1 MSILRD
7 VVRMALVTV
16 ALGGIAIALGAAW
29 LVDRAYDA
37 VNA

>member
-7 VVRMALVTV
+7 VVRMVLVTV

>member
-7 VVRMALVTV
+7 VVRMILVAV
-16 ALGGIAIALGAAW
+16 ALGVIAIALGAAW
-29 LVDRAYDA
+29 LLDRAYDA